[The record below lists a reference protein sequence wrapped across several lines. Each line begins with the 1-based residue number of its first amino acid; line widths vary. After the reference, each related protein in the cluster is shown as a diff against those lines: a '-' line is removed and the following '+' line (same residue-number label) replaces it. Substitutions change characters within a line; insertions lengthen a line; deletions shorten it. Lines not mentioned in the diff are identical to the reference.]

1 MVEYHN
7 GYFLKMLTILNI
19 STLLIDQDAV
29 HDTIATFLRGY
40 HNGLMVEMVE
50 WLNGWMVEWMNGWMD
65 EWMDEWTNDWMNE

>member
-1 MVEYHN
+1 MLHQLYCIESLSGKMVEMVEYHN

-50 WLNGWMVEWMNGWMD
+50 RLNG
-65 EWMDEWTNDWMNE
+65 